1 MVTPIYARRYIEA
14 PRAAAGDYSPLVDHC
29 YGIVLHHR
37 ARWWLVEFPELDV
50 KPVAVYRLSGKMT
63 PAMVDR
69 LRRTAGDPGLTDD
82 IAVLNPETSVWAG
95 EFTRCPARHGDG
107 EFDIAANPWNSAA
120 DELETRLARTM
131 IDSLIRPLPPGFTS
145 VLDALPDDDKPVLA
159 VRLSGYI
166 CATFE
171 LLTARHMPTYRPR
184 SPWRDIS
191 GDAVSDSGSDILGWM
206 PAHEWLLPA

>member
-1 MVTPIYARRYIEA
+1 MVTPIRARRYTEA
-14 PRAAAGDYSPLVDHC
+14 PHAAGHYNPSVEHC

-50 KPVAVYRLSGKMT
+50 KPVAAYRLTGKMT
-63 PAMVDR
+63 PAMRDR
-69 LRRTAGDPGLTDD
+69 LRSTTGDLGLADD
-82 IAVLNPETSVWAG
+82 IAVLNPESSVWAG
-95 EFTRCPARHGDG
+95 EFSRCPARHGEG
-107 EFDIAANPWNSAA
+107 EFDIDANPWNSAA
-120 DELETRLARTM
+120 DELETRFARTM

-145 VLDALPDDDKPVLA
+145 VLDELPEDDKPVLA